1 LLEVV
6 DIIRNGLTGF
16 QFLFALN
23 KKVNTSN
30 EHIDEFDFRET
41 ETIGVRNIVDTA
53 FSFTVNTT
61 STALLKAHFAQDSL
75 EGLAISRN
83 FRDFDVD
90 TASDTSTEIG
100 WASKNVS
107 EMFVPHEF
115 VTGFLDSGFE
125 LVKTVAP
132 AGEYL
137 VHVTVLLHRDNTDVI
152 FFVNPDE
159 EVLGGVVPDTTT
171 GWPIAGHTSAGEKW
185 GDWLV
190 EEEVI
195 IDELILFGFG
205 HAVEWVVLAGEF
217 TAEGGQSVDDD
228 FFDLVALSAGAPW
241 WESEA
246 ADGAAGTASGGDD
259 VVHVEVVTDNLGW
272 VKAGL
277 VLIVGAITGVSVFND
292 RVKEFL
298 EHFVAFFVTSDATD
312 SHNKWMAWVI
322 NTGLNSIIDGIT
334 RRGLASAHLL
344 VELFGEHLSHMVV
357 VLAEVWVFLISGVVS
372 FVESHVRCFL
382 IRTFTFTKNV
392 ILIFVGHTLYL

>member
-6 DIIRNGLTGF
+6 DVIVDGLTGF

-41 ETIGVRNIVDTA
+41 ETISVRNIVNTA

-61 STALLKAHFAQDSL
+61 STALLKAHFGQDSL
-75 EGLAISRN
+75 EGLRVTRN

-90 TASDTSTEIG
+90 TAADTGTKIG

-115 VTGFLDSGFE
+115 VTSFLDSGFE
-125 LVKTVAP
+125 FVKTVAP

-137 VHVTVLLHRDNTDVI
+137 VHVTVFLHGDNTDVI

-159 EVLGGVVPDTTT
+159 EVLGSVVPDTTA
-171 GWPIAGHTSAGEKW
+171 GWPIAGHTSAGKKW

-195 IDELILFGFG
+195 FDELILFLLG

-246 ADGAAGTASGGDD
+246 ADGATGTASGGDD
-259 VVHVEVVTDNLGW
+259 VVHVEVFTDNLGW

-322 NTGLNSIIDGIT
+322 NTGLNTIIDGIT

-344 VELFGEHLSHMVV
+344 VELLGQNLSHVVV

-372 FVESHVRCFL
+372 LVKSHVRCFF
-382 IRTFTFTKNV
+382 IRT
-392 ILIFVGHTLYL
+392 